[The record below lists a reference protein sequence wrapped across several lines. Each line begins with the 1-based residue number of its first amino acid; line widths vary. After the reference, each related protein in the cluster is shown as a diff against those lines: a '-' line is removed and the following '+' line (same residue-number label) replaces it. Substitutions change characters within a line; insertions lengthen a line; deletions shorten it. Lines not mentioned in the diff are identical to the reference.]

1 MLQEN
6 VLVGFLRKFD
16 QYPFDVVIS
25 GKKYRIGVGE
35 PTFTAIFNK
44 NIPLADLTTS
54 TSIALGASCIIQ
66 T

>member
-25 GKKYRIGVGE
+25 GE
-35 PTFTAIFNK
+35 
-44 NIPLADLTTS
+44 NIELV
-54 TSIALGASCIIQ
+54 
-66 T
+66 